1 MLIKLIK
8 MRKAQSTAEYAILF
22 GVIIAAVVGMQ
33 TYVKRSLSAKMKDTS
48 DALTSV
54 TGDVSGEGNNL
65 KTTWQYEPYYS
76 SSFSKVQTTKDIS
89 ERKVMTGGNATTS
102 SENEYTAHSADYTG
116 YAGENETSSGTTH

>member
-1 MLIKLIK
+1 MLIKLIR

-33 TYVKRSLSAKMKDTS
+33 TYVKRSLSARMKDTS

-54 TGDVSGEGNNL
+54 TGDVSGEGNDL

-76 SSFSKVQTTKDIS
+76 SSFSKVKTTKDIS
-89 ERKVMTGGNATTS
+89 ERKVMAGGNATTS
-102 SENEYTAHSADYTG
+102 SENRYNAKSADYTS
-116 YAGENETSSGTTH
+116 YAGENE

>member
-1 MLIKLIK
+1 MLIKLVK
-8 MRKAQSTAEYAILF
+8 RRKAQSTAEYAILF

-54 TGDVSGEGNNL
+54 TGDVSGDGNIL

-76 SSFSKVQTTKDIS
+76 SSFSRVQTTKDIS
-89 ERKVMTGGNATTS
+89 EKKVSAGGNATAS
-102 SENEYTAHSADYTG
+102 SENAYTATSVDYTG
-116 YAGENETSSGTTH
+116 YAGETE